1 MMVWVRGVPILL
13 FFFPLTIIP
22 GWGGGA
28 VVWRRGGC
36 CFCVQVHDL
45 ERALELNPEH
55 RNAGKY
61 LQTTLLR
68 RARVHETAG
77 RRAQVRDNACTDES
91 CTDWPCTGHAC
102 MGAGLVGGC
111 IAVQ

>member
-1 MMVWVRGVPILL
+1 M
-13 FFFPLTIIP
+13 
-22 GWGGGA
+22 
-28 VVWRRGGC
+28 
-36 CFCVQVHDL
+36 QVHDL

-77 RRAQVRDNACTDES
+77 RRAQVR
-91 CTDWPCTGHAC
+91 GVGV
-102 MGAGLVGGC
+102 GAHKKHKPRGQSLCGTR
-111 IAVQ
+111 ISENSQF